1 MEASEDSDSIKKGV
15 SVMDEKVIY
24 EKVKE
29 SIVEALGVDEEEV
42 MPNALLFDDLGAE
55 SLDLLDI
62 VFRLEKEFGI
72 KIPRGGVQTETFS
85 VDGEELKEEDL
96 VVDGVLTP
104 LGIEKLKKV
113 MPEIDPSR
121 ITEGFRADDI
131 PTLFTVQTFVNITKK
146 LVEDKEKAG

>member
-1 MEASEDSDSIKKGV
+1 
-15 SVMDEKVIY
+15 MDENAIY

-29 SIVEALGVDEEEV
+29 SVVEALGIDDDEV
-42 MPNALLFDDLGAE
+42 TPNALLFDDLGAE

-72 KIPRGGVQTETFS
+72 KIPRGGIQADALSAE
-85 VDGEELKEEDL
+85 GENLTEEDL

-104 LGIEKLKKV
+104 LGIEKLKTS
-113 MPEIDPSR
+113 MPELDPAR

-131 PTLFTVQTFVNITKK
+131 ATLFTVQTFVNITKN
-146 LVEDKEKAG
+146 LLEEKGAA

>member
-1 MEASEDSDSIKKGV
+1 
-15 SVMDEKVIY
+15 MDENAIY

-29 SIVEALGVDEEEV
+29 SVVEALGIDDDEV
-42 MPNALLFDDLGAE
+42 TPNALLFDDLGAE

-72 KIPRGGVQTETFS
+72 KIPRGGIQADALSDE
-85 VDGEELKEEDL
+85 GENLTEEDL

-104 LGIEKLKKV
+104 LGIEKLKTS
-113 MPEIDPSR
+113 MPELDPAR

-131 PTLFTVQTFVNITKK
+131 ATLFTVQTFVNITKN
-146 LVEDKEKAG
+146 LLKEKGTA

>member
-1 MEASEDSDSIKKGV
+1 
-15 SVMDEKVIY
+15 MDEKVIY

-29 SIVEALGVDEEEV
+29 SVVEALGVDDDEV
-42 MPNALLFDDLGAE
+42 TPNAVLFDDLGAE

-72 KIPRGGVQTETFS
+72 KIPRGGIQADALAAE
-85 VDGEELKEEDL
+85 GENLKDEDL

-104 LGIEKLKKV
+104 LGIEKLKTS

-131 PTLFTVQTFVNITKK
+131 ATLFTVQTFVNITKK
-146 LVEDKEKAG
+146 LLEEQGK